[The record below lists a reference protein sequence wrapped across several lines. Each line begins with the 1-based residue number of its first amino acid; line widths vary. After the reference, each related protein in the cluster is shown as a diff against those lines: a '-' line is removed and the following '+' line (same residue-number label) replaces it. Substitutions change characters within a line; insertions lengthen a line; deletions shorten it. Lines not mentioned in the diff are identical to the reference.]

1 MDDRDYGKYKRV
13 LIILTALVVLLEIP
27 GALDISNK
35 SYGGFS
41 TTRHNTVREIDSGS
55 PAEQAGFQVGDLIT
69 SNGGISPQDN
79 KKLSRRPRAEIGDT
93 RTYIVQRN
101 NESVSLDITFSGLPT
116 KSIVQRYIRGII
128 GLAFL
133 FFCLRAYLKV
143 QTKSTTLLS
152 VVGLCMGFLFINHP
166 HIASYELRMIFE
178 VIFPFAVF
186 GGMATMLYFM
196 MAFPTSKAVL
206 ERSNTLKLLYAP
218 AVVIG
223 LMVLCAHFLQPD
235 STSGLSKAL
244 RLLFPLVIVGY
255 MGCSVIAMAHSYRI
269 ASSSEKTSYGLNFM
283 LVGTVLGLSPF
294 VITIVVRM
302 IDPMVIF
309 PGGDFY
315 MLTFVLLPLSF
326 SLATVKKEMSSPL

>member
-1 MDDRDYGKYKRV
+1 M
-13 LIILTALVVLLEIP
+13 
-27 GALDISNK
+27 
-35 SYGGFS
+35 
-41 TTRHNTVREIDSGS
+41 
-55 PAEQAGFQVGDLIT
+55 GDLIT
-69 SNGGISPQDN
+69 SNGGISPQDT
-79 KKLSRRPRAEIGDT
+79 KKLRRRPRAEIGDT

-116 KSIVQRYIRGII
+116 KSILQRYVRGII

-143 QTKSTTLLS
+143 QIKSTTLLS

-166 HIASYELRMIFE
+166 HIASYELGMIYQ
-178 VIFPFAVF
+178 VIFPFAIF
-186 GGMATMLYFM
+186 GGMSTMLYFM
-196 MAFPTSKAVL
+196 MVFPTPKAVL
-206 ERSNTLKLLYAP
+206 ERSNALQLLYAP

-223 LMVLCAHFLQPD
+223 LMGLCAHFLQPD
-235 STSGLSKAL
+235 SASGGLSGAL
-244 RLLFPLVIVGY
+244 LHLFPLGIVGY

-302 IDPMVIF
+302 IEPMAIF

>member
-1 MDDRDYGKYKRV
+1 MDDRDYGKYKRL
-13 LIILTALVVLLEIP
+13 LIILTVLVALMEIP

-35 SYGGFS
+35 TYDGFS
-41 TTRHNTVREIDSGS
+41 TTRDNIVREIDSGS
-55 PAEQAGFQVGDLIT
+55 PAEQAGFQVGDLIKN
-69 SNGGISPQDN
+69 NGGISPQDT
-79 KKLSRRPRAEIGDT
+79 KKLNRRPRAEIGDT

-101 NESVSLDITFSGLPT
+101 NESVNLDITFSGLPT
-116 KSIVQRYIRGII
+116 ESIFQRYMRGII

-178 VIFPFAVF
+178 VIFPFAIF
-186 GGMATMLYFM
+186 GGMSTLLYFM
-196 MAFPTSKAVL
+196 MVFPTPKAVL
-206 ERSNTLKLLYAP
+206 ERSNVLNLLYAP
-218 AVVIG
+218 AVVIS
-223 LMVLCAHFLQPD
+223 LMVLCTHFLQPD
-235 STSGLSKAL
+235 STSGLSRTL
-244 RLLFPLVIVGY
+244 DLLFPLIIVGY

-269 ASSSEKTSYGLNFM
+269 ASSSEKKSYGLNFM
-283 LVGTVLGLSPF
+283 LVGTVLAFSPF

-302 IDPMVIF
+302 IEPMAIF

-315 MLTFVLLPLSF
+315 MLTFMLLPLSF